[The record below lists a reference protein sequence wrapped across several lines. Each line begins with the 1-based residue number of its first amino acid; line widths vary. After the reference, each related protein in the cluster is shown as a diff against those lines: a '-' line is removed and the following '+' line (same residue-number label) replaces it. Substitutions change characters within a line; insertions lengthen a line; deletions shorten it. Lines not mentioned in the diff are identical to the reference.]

1 MMKTVKFK
9 NRNWEVAAIL
19 QFPDDFDEKKKYAAI
34 VCAHPISSCKE
45 QTAGHIYGKQ
55 LAQAGF
61 VTLAFDASCQ
71 GESGGEPRY
80 MEDPALRIEDF
91 RCAADYLTTLP
102 FVDEKRIGVLGIC
115 GGGGYAANAAM
126 TERRFRAVATVV
138 AANYGRIMRE
148 GNYAADA
155 AIKTLEAVA
164 HQRTAQARG
173 AEALVIGYIPNSQ
186 EERIAAGMDDIDIEE
201 AIDYYKTPRGQ
212 SPNSPNRL
220 RFDSL
225 DKVIAFDAFHLA
237 EHLLTQPLLVI
248 IGDRVGAFGSYR
260 DGYELFNRA
269 ASQQKQIHV
278 VKGASHYDLYDQP
291 EATGEALGQLIPFF
305 RRHLGGE

>member
-1 MMKTVKFK
+1 MEQKVKFK

-19 QFPDDFDEKKKYAAI
+19 QFPQDFDEKKKYAAI

-45 QTAGHIYGKQ
+45 QTSGHIYGKQ
-55 LAQAGF
+55 LAEAGF
-61 VTLAFDASCQ
+61 VTLAFDASYQ

-80 MEDPALRIEDF
+80 LEDPAMRVEDF
-91 RCAADYLTTLP
+91 RCAADYLTTLDYI
-102 FVDEKRIGVLGIC
+102 DENRIGVLGIC

-126 TERRFRAVATVV
+126 TERRFKAVGTVV

-148 GNYAADA
+148 GDYTAGA
-155 AIKTLEAVA
+155 AIKTLETIAQ
-164 HQRTAQARG
+164 QRTAQARG
-173 AEALVIGYIPNSQ
+173 AEPLIIGYIPNSQ
-186 EERIAAGMDDIDIEE
+186 EERAAVGMNDIDIIE

-237 EHLLTQPLLVI
+237 EHLLTQPLMI
-248 IGDRVGAFGSYR
+248 IVGDRPGAFGSYR
-260 DGYELFNRA
+260 DGYELFNKA
-269 ASQQKQIHV
+269 ASQDKHIHV
-278 VKGASHYDLYDQP
+278 VQGASHYDLYDQP
-291 EATGEALGQLIPFF
+291 KATGEALEQLIPFF
-305 RRHLGGE
+305 RKHL